1 MIITEAAEYLG
12 TTPKKII
19 NELSKKSPEIT
30 WTANSEMPEELVQI
44 IEAKAQEYQ
53 RETAPQVEGKLTV
66 SEAANLVQESIEYAI
81 LEAIESYQLSALN
94 YSGQVSAARE
104 IQAYE
109 QGKSSVWE
117 SYFNS
122 QTALAKGQ
130 IEKARKQA
138 EAFLP
143 AAQAKQAGR
152 VRFAQQTASI
162 QASIES
168 LPKLH

>member
-1 MIITEAAEYLG
+1 MIIAEAAEYLG
-12 TTPKKII
+12 TTAKKII
-19 NELSKKSPEIT
+19 NELSKKSPEIN
-30 WTANSEMPEELVQI
+30 WTANSEVPEELVQI
-44 IEAKAQEYQ
+44 IESKAQEYQ
-53 RETAPQVEGKLTV
+53 QTTPQVEGKLTV
-66 SEAANLVQESIEYAI
+66 SEAASLVQESIEFGI
-81 LEAIESYQLSALN
+81 LEAIESYQLSALS

-130 IEKARKQA
+130 IENARRQA

-143 AAQAKQAGR
+143 AAQAKQKTR
-152 VRFAQQTASI
+152 VALAQQTADI
-162 QASIES
+162 QALIAN

>member
-19 NELSKKSPEIT
+19 NELSKKSPEIN
-30 WTANSEMPEELVQI
+30 WTANSEVPEELVQI
-44 IEAKAQEYQ
+44 IENKAEEYRQ
-53 RETAPQVEGKLTV
+53 TTPQVEGRLTV
-66 SEAANLVQESIEYAI
+66 AEASTIAQESIEFGI
-81 LEAIESYQLSALN
+81 LEAIESYQLSTLA

-117 SYFNS
+117 AYFDS

-130 IEKARKQA
+130 IEKARRDA

-143 AAQAKQAGR
+143 AAQAKLATR
-152 VRFAQQTASI
+152 AKLTKKTADLQS
-162 QASIES
+162 SIES
-168 LPKLH
+168 LPKLR